1 MNTLCFERSD
11 FDSALPP
18 PGFYPST
25 IATARYRS
33 SRRGNRM
40 LLVVHA
46 LSGAPPPYDRVAD
59 YFALEGVSPTGMATA
74 RRRLLRLYR
83 ACGLQP
89 SAEQPIE
96 PADLF
101 GARLLVAIDHDPYN
115 GELRLKVVGYR
126 PADSPPF

>member
-1 MNTLCFERSD
+1 MNNPCFERCD
-11 FDSALPP
+11 FDNALPV
-18 PGFYPST
+18 PGVYPST
-25 IATARYRS
+25 ICSARYRS

-40 LLVVHA
+40 LLVVHS
-46 LSGAPPPYDRVAD
+46 LSGAPPPYDHVAD

-74 RRRLLRLYR
+74 RRRLLHLYR

-89 SAEQPIE
+89 SAEEPIE

-101 GARLLVAIDHDPYN
+101 GARLLVDIDHDHYN